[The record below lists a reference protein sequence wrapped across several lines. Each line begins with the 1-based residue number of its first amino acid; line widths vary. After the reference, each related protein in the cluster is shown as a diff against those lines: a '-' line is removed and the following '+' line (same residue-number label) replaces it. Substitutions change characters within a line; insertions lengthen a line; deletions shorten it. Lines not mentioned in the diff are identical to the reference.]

1 MSENRRPEG
10 WESTCRTFSSHAEQQ
25 GGPMKVLYCR
35 CCGLDVHKDSITACI
50 LVLVNGQRQVRIKEF
65 KTYWKELQKLKLWL
79 YSNKVE
85 CVAMEA
91 EASTALLLTTFA
103 HREVGS
109 RVPQRA
115 TLKRRRRSIS
125 LRAPGR
131 ASPGP
136 TPSISAHVLAA
147 FALLDQ
153 FAGVWISKSKRRNEA
168 SNFLG
173 KICILSLP

>member
-10 WESTCRTFSSHAEQQ
+10 WESTCRTFSWHA
-25 GGPMKVLYCR
+25 
-35 CCGLDVHKDSITACI
+35 
-50 LVLVNGQRQVRIKEF
+50 
-65 KTYWKELQKLKLWL
+65 
-79 YSNKVE
+79 
-85 CVAMEA
+85 
-91 EASTALLLTTFA
+91 
-103 HREVGS
+103 
-109 RVPQRA
+109 
-115 TLKRRRRSIS
+115 
-125 LRAPGR
+125 GR